1 MKKPLMLSLTATCC
15 LFGAEVYD
23 LGVIEVSAKADIH
36 ATSTDS
42 VDSKKIENARDKTI
56 LEALRT
62 QPGIFVSS
70 SGQRNEEQV
79 RIRSFHNS
87 RVGMFL
93 DGIPVY
99 VPYDK
104 NIDYNRFT
112 TYDIGEINIQK
123 GYVSPFLGANTMG
136 GAINLITK
144 RPTSEF
150 EGELGAGFFSGKG
163 YDQFIN
169 LGTNQD
175 YFYGILSFSNSKQD
189 YFKVANQNDPHGVA
203 GGNKRANSDKK
214 DMKVNLKVGI
224 TPNETDEYSFNYIV
238 QRGQKGQPYYDGDM
252 NAPFVGR
259 GMKLRHW
266 YWPDWDKTS
275 YYFLSKTAFA
285 DEFITLKTKFY
296 RDEFYNKLE
305 LYPNLPRSGNP
316 DLSEYD
322 DYTMGGQI
330 ELDFKFNE
338 ANILKLSVA
347 LKNDNHKVI
356 DSTSPGADLTNKAQ
370 TYSYAGEYTWA
381 INNYFTWVVGA
392 SYDYN
397 KIKKAE
403 YRNQAQTAVEGE
415 WEKYNASAFNPQTI
429 LYFTPF
435 NGTNFYA
442 SVSQRTN
449 FPTLK
454 DRYSTRFG
462 QYEPNP
468 DLSEEKATNYEIGV
482 SQLIANNTLLKFA
495 LFHTK
500 TKDYITQIRTSSG
513 LNKNV
518 NVGKEEQT
526 GFEFSVDSQILD
538 NLSVFGN
545 YTYMHARIKDDDE
558 NKYIVGVPEHSLFAG
573 LIYSPIK
580 QIDIIPQVRYE
591 SKRYASSA
599 ISDKDFVN
607 KSYTLADIK
616 IAYRPI
622 DDFELNFRVNNIFD
636 EDYSYAYGYPAQG
649 RNYYAG
655 FKYSF

>member
-1 MKKPLMLSLTATCC
+1 
-15 LFGAEVYD
+15 
-23 LGVIEVSAKADIH
+23 
-36 ATSTDS
+36 
-42 VDSKKIENARDKTI
+42 
-56 LEALRT
+56 
-62 QPGIFVSS
+62 
-70 SGQRNEEQV
+70 
-79 RIRSFHNS
+79 
-87 RVGMFL
+87 
-93 DGIPVY
+93 
-99 VPYDK
+99 
-104 NIDYNRFT
+104 
-112 TYDIGEINIQK
+112 
-123 GYVSPFLGANTMG
+123 
-136 GAINLITK
+136 
-144 RPTSEF
+144 
-150 EGELGAGFFSGKG
+150 
-163 YDQFIN
+163 
-169 LGTNQD
+169 
-175 YFYGILSFSNSKQD
+175 
-189 YFKVANQNDPHGVA
+189 
-203 GGNKRANSDKK
+203 
-214 DMKVNLKVGI
+214 
-224 TPNETDEYSFNYIV
+224 
-238 QRGQKGQPYYDGDM
+238 
-252 NAPFVGR
+252 
-259 GMKLRHW
+259 
-266 YWPDWDKTS
+266 
-275 YYFLSKTAFA
+275 
-285 DEFITLKTKFY
+285 
-296 RDEFYNKLE
+296 
-305 LYPNLPRSGNP
+305 
-316 DLSEYD
+316 
-322 DYTMGGQI
+322 
-330 ELDFKFNE
+330 
-338 ANILKLSVA
+338 
-347 LKNDNHKVI
+347 
-356 DSTSPGADLTNKAQ
+356 
-370 TYSYAGEYTWA
+370 YTWA

-500 TKDYITQIRTSSG
+500 TKDYITQIRTSSS

-526 GFEFSVDSQILD
+526 GAEFSVDSQILD

-580 QIDIIPQVRYE
+580 QINIIPQVRYE

>member
-1 MKKPLMLSLTATCC
+1 M
-15 LFGAEVYD
+15 
-23 LGVIEVSAKADIH
+23 
-36 ATSTDS
+36 
-42 VDSKKIENARDKTI
+42 
-56 LEALRT
+56 
-62 QPGIFVSS
+62 
-70 SGQRNEEQV
+70 RN
-79 RIRSFHNS
+79 HN
-87 RVGMFL
+87 
-93 DGIPVY
+93 
-99 VPYDK
+99 
-104 NIDYNRFT
+104 
-112 TYDIGEINIQK
+112 
-123 GYVSPFLGANTMG
+123 
-136 GAINLITK
+136 
-144 RPTSEF
+144 
-150 EGELGAGFFSGKG
+150 
-163 YDQFIN
+163 
-169 LGTNQD
+169 
-175 YFYGILSFSNSKQD
+175 
-189 YFKVANQNDPHGVA
+189 YFKVNHQNDPHGVA
-203 GGNKRANSDKK
+203 DGNKRANSDKK
-214 DMKVNLKVGI
+214 DMKVNLKVGF
-224 TPNETDEYSFNYIV
+224 TPNETDEYSFNYIA
-238 QRGQKGQPYYDGDM
+238 QRGQKGQPYYDGDL
-252 NAPFVGR
+252 NAPFVGK
-259 GMKLRHW
+259 GMKFRQW
-266 YWPDWDKTS
+266 RWPDWDKTS

-285 DEFITLKTKFY
+285 DEFVTLKTKFY

-305 LYPNLPRSGNP
+305 LYPNLPKTGDP

-338 ANILKLSVA
+338 ANILKLSAA

-356 DSTSPGADLTNKAQ
+356 DSGSPGADLVNKAQ
-370 TYSYAGEYTWA
+370 TLSYAGEYTWA

-403 YRNQAQTAVEGE
+403 YRNKAQTAIEGE
-415 WEKYNASAFNPQTI
+415 WEKYNAKAFNPQTI
-429 LYFTPF
+429 LYFTPYD
-435 NGTNFYA
+435 GTNFYA
-442 SVSQRTN
+442 SISQRTN

-468 DLSEEKATNYEIGV
+468 DLKAEKATNYEIGV
-482 SQLIANNTLLKFA
+482 SQVVANNTLLKLA

-500 TKDYITQIRTSSG
+500 TKDYITQIKAPSG
-513 LNKNV
+513 LNKNI

-526 GFEFSVDSQILD
+526 GVEFSVDSQILD

-545 YTYMHARIKDDDE
+545 YTYMHARIKDDHE

-599 ISDKDFVN
+599 IADKDFVN

-616 IAYRPI
+616 VAYRPI
-622 DDFELNFRVNNIFD
+622 EGFELNFRVNNIFD